1 MRYWFQWLF
10 VGILT
15 AAPFAVGLQ
24 AYALSPSL
32 PTSLVITLWQQFLP
46 VFLLSIAVAIS
57 SACVLFVP
65 AYLHDWPL
73 DIRLIFLTLLA
84 FLTVV
89 ILWIAIML
97 AYVSLAPPDQGTA
110 LAPAWVFYVGG
121 TATLILIL
129 GILYWADQL
138 YLRSLGRSDW

>member
-1 MRYWFQWLF
+1 MKYWFQWLF

-15 AAPFAVGLQ
+15 AVPFAVGLR

-32 PTSLVITLWQQFLP
+32 PTSLVMTLWQQFLP

-57 SACVLFVP
+57 TACVLFVP

-84 FLTVV
+84 FLTFV
-89 ILWIAIML
+89 ILWIAVML
-97 AYVSLAPPDQGTA
+97 AYVSLAPPASGTA
-110 LAPAWVFYVGG
+110 VAPPWVFYVGG
-121 TATLILIL
+121 GATLVLIL

-138 YLRSLGRSDW
+138 YLQSSGKK

>member
-10 VGILT
+10 VGLLT
-15 AAPFAVGLQ
+15 AVPFAVALR

-32 PTSLVITLWQQFLP
+32 PTSLVLTLWQQFLP
-46 VFLLSIAVAIS
+46 VFLLSITVAIS
-57 SACVLFVP
+57 AASVLFVP
-65 AYLHDWPL
+65 AYLRDWPL
-73 DIRLIFLTLLA
+73 DIQLIFLTLLA
-84 FLTVV
+84 FLTLV

-97 AYVSLAPPDQGTA
+97 AYVSLAPPVPGTA
-110 LAPAWVFYVGG
+110 VAPPWLFYMGG

-138 YLRSLGRSDW
+138 YLQSSGKN